1 MDSIFKITKN
11 GTCGILV
18 DGLELDNSEYIDPK
32 GVWISTRNYTYLHSN
47 TLNVLYSMKFDGTE
61 TMEVYKVVD
70 HVTNPIDR
78 SEFTFRVD
86 GLYEISHLIIPNRD
100 WLNYVLETNAS
111 ALTAY
116 SLIYFI
122 ENGLFYKYT
131 AGVITEVTL
140 TEIMSVN
147 PNTTT
152 IIRCDKSTFCTCY
165 ISECFN
171 KLCARIFESISLRCS
186 NKTAEKDLIRDRD
199 ILWMAINVI
208 KYQLETNQLYEAQ
221 RILED
226 VNKCNYFCD
235 SITLNSNSYGCGCN
249 S

>member
-18 DGLELDNSEYIDPK
+18 DGLELNNSEYILPK

-61 TMEVYKVVD
+61 TMEAYKVVD

-100 WLNYVLETNAS
+100 WLNYVLEKNAS

-116 SLIYFI
+116 SLVYFI

-171 KLCARIFESISLRCS
+171 KLCASIFESISLRCS

>member
-18 DGLELDNSEYIDPK
+18 DGLELDNSEYISPE
-32 GVWISTRNYTYLHSN
+32 GVWVSTRNYTYLHSN

-61 TMEVYKVVD
+61 TMEAYKVVD

-100 WLNYVLETNAS
+100 WLNYVLKNNAS

-116 SLIYFI
+116 SLVYFI

-171 KLCARIFESISLRCS
+171 KLCASIFESISLRCS

-221 RILED
+221 RVLESVTLCSD
-226 VNKCNYFCD
+226 ICSGSTTNY
-235 SITLNSNSYGCGCN
+235 LNTCGCN
-249 S
+249 N

>member
-18 DGLELDNSEYIDPK
+18 DGLELDNSEYILPT
-32 GVWISTRNYTYLHSN
+32 GIWISTRNYTYLHSN

-61 TMEVYKVVD
+61 TMEAYKVVD

-100 WLNYVLETNAS
+100 WLNYVLENNAS

-171 KLCARIFESISLRCS
+171 KLCASIFESISLRCS

-235 SITLNSNSYGCGCN
+235 SVTLNSNSYGCGCN